1 MIDPVPVHCFSVA
14 FIVIKM
20 PRSAIEKPE
29 IEFSVPE
36 TIELLNCTRKKRMSS
51 VIKNPQTILKLR
63 KGMGSPV
70 SFDPENCTSNN
81 YYKQ

>member
-1 MIDPVPVHCFSVA
+1 
-14 FIVIKM
+14 M
-20 PRSAIEKPE
+20 PRSAKEKPE

-36 TIELLNCTRKKRMSS
+36 TIGLLNCTKKRMSPG
-51 VIKNPQTILKLR
+51 IKVPQTILKLR

-81 YYKQ
+81 